1 MLSVNVSTN
10 GASWSVGDVPDWLTF
25 SAVNGTGNATVNVI
39 VKKNSLAVER
49 EAAVDFFAESA
60 TAQLK
65 VKQSAAPPTISLSV
79 TEKECGF
86 SEDSVEVVVTTNGLN
101 WEIDQTVD
109 WVSFDKTS
117 GSSEESLN
125 IQVQKN
131 LSRDDRTGTIV
142 FASGSSYC
150 HDTY

>member
-1 MLSVNVSTN
+1 M
-10 GASWSVGDVPDWLTF
+10 
-25 SAVNGTGNATVNVI
+25 
-39 VKKNSLAVER
+39 KKNSLAVER

-79 TEKECGF
+79 TEKECSF

-101 WEIDQTVD
+101 WEIDQTVE
-109 WVSFDKTS
+109 WISCDKTS
-117 GSSEESLN
+117 GSNGESLN
-125 IQVQKN
+125 IQVEKN
-131 LSRDDRTGTIV
+131 LSRDDRTGAIV